1 MRLFRA
7 FLVSSLLAVNFAINA
22 PAQTSNESD
31 QAQQPSSSAPPHTS
45 NESEKGQQSSTSEGI
60 VESVGPQTMLVKT
73 EDNQSHLFIFDNPT
87 VQPRGLTAGNRV
99 RILSN
104 LTDEAGVRK
113 ATRVTIL
120 DAAATP
126 EPGAQNS
133 THQQPS
139 STAPS
144 ETSSQTNQPQQPG
157 SNEGT
162 VESVGRQTMLVRT
175 EDNQS
180 HLFIFDN
187 PTVRPKGLTAGTRIR
202 IISDPTDEAG
212 VRRATRVTVLDAAAT
227 PRSGTA
233 QDIAPPPK
241 ELTSVQREI
250 ERQARR
256 WALGFRMGAGLDPE
270 VFLIGVHA
278 GIGPLFTRDFYFRP
292 NVEFAFG
299 ELTDM
304 VALNLEAAY
313 RLPITFRH
321 GRWSAYVG
329 AGPGLNFVHTGDDN
343 SDVSFSNF
351 NYETGFN
358 LFTGIR
364 FRRGTFGEVKTSLWA
379 GGVPTLRIILGHT
392 F

>member
-7 FLVSSLLAVNFAINA
+7 FLVSSLLTVNFAINA

-31 QAQQPSSSAPPHTS
+31 QAQEPSSSAPPHTA
-45 NESEKGQQSSTSEGI
+45 NEAQKGQQSSTSEGI

-87 VQPRGLTAGNRV
+87 VRPKGLTAGTRV
-99 RILSN
+99 RIFSHP
-104 LTDEAGVRK
+104 TDEAGVRG

-126 EPGAQNS
+126 P
-133 THQQPS
+133 
-139 STAPS
+139 
-144 ETSSQTNQPQQPG
+144 
-157 SNEGT
+157 
-162 VESVGRQTMLVRT
+162 
-175 EDNQS
+175 
-180 HLFIFDN
+180 
-187 PTVRPKGLTAGTRIR
+187 
-202 IISDPTDEAG
+202 
-212 VRRATRVTVLDAAAT
+212 
-227 PRSGTA
+227 SGTA
-233 QDIAPPPK
+233 QEVAPPPK
-241 ELTSVQREI
+241 ELTSIQRDI

-278 GIGPLFTRDFYFRP
+278 GIGPFFSRDFYFRP

-304 VALNLEAAY
+304 FALNLEGVY
-313 RLPITFRH
+313 RLPITFRE

-329 AGPGLNFVHTGDDN
+329 AGPGLNFIHQGVGTRDI
-343 SDVSFSNF
+343 SFSNF

-358 LFTGIR
+358 MFTGIR

-379 GGVPTLRIILGHT
+379 GGVPTLRFIFGYT